1 MELVEHYLSA
11 SADNKKKK
19 QSSSPESLK
28 AELQALLNTPELVE
42 LLALE
47 MEAEKL
53 ELDMGKALFPF
64 TELSRLLSNKRI
76 YLDEVKGVADLDEL
90 PSLRETVRVSVPQAF
105 VSMVLVSC
113 VPSHIFSCIFCWID
127 FQTATSVH
135 FVPKRW
141 FGNLHRNPTNIVG
154 SASDT
159 ARR

>member
-1 MELVEHYLSA
+1 MRLLKA
-11 SADNKKKK
+11 SAIALSMGLVSAFALADDHPPTSLEDVVKMLKA
-19 QSSSPESLK
+19 QQEEIEALK

-105 VSMVLVSC
+105 VS
-113 VPSHIFSCIFCWID
+113 I
-127 FQTATSVH
+127 
-135 FVPKRW
+135 
-141 FGNLHRNPTNIVG
+141 
-154 SASDT
+154 
-159 ARR
+159 